1 MGYRSIGAFLSL
13 KGSSQKKVTPKLVVI
28 QTTIFRRFNWM
39 SCFFFGGGCYMLN
52 HDKMALLAHYSS
64 ESPTLHVSQ
73 VCTKQSQLTEG

>member
-13 KGSSQKKVTPKLVVI
+13 KGSSQKRSHPNLLLYKQQFSADLI
-28 QTTIFRRFNWM
+28 G
-39 SCFFFGGGCYMLN
+39 CHAFFGGGCYMLN